1 MIGYAFCGSFCT
13 FADSFAELSRLVD
26 SGRDII
32 PIMSE
37 NAYSTDTR
45 FFAARDFIRAVE
57 EKTGKAVVHTIT
69 EAEKFGQRRLD
80 SLIISPCTGNTLAK
94 IAHGIT
100 DTTVTM
106 CVKAQL
112 RCRRPVII
120 ALATNDGLGAN
131 LSSIALTLEKKNIF
145 FVPFGQDSPFEKPS
159 SLICDFSLIP
169 LTLEQALLGKQLQP
183 ILL

>member
-94 IAHGIT
+94 LANGIT
-100 DTTVTM
+100 DTAVCM
-106 CVKAQL
+106 AVK
-112 RCRRPVII
+112 R
-120 ALATNDGLGAN
+120 
-131 LSSIALTLEKKNIF
+131 
-145 FVPFGQDSPFEKPS
+145 
-159 SLICDFSLIP
+159 FSEMTAP
-169 LTLEQALLGKQLQP
+169 Q
-183 ILL
+183 